1 MIPHAWCSP
10 KGERQVRVS
19 AYSCSASPNSK
30 RVAAPRAGESSGR
43 TVISCVEQKG
53 VVVVAL
59 VADDQLQVL
68 VDVLGADAL
77 GVLFEPN
84 SCVHAGPSRDPL
96 D

>member
-1 MIPHAWCSP
+1 LVLAQL
-10 KGERQVRVS
+10 ERQVRVS
-19 AYSCSASPNSK
+19 AYSCNATPSSS
-30 RVAAPRAGESSGR
+30 RVTAPRWGVQRPDGDLLR
-43 TVISCVEQKG
+43 R